1 MRCAS
6 KMSKIAVK
14 VVPCNGKKARKFF
27 LGICVVL
34 AILMLTQV
42 LTPIVG
48 GSIFAVALVAFGVPS
63 HGFRRV

>member
-1 MRCAS
+1 
-6 KMSKIAVK
+6 MS
-14 VVPCNGKKARKFF
+14 GKRAGKFF

>member
-1 MRCAS
+1 
-6 KMSKIAVK
+6 MS
-14 VVPCNGKKARKFF
+14 GKKAGKLF
-27 LGICVVL
+27 LSICVVL